1 MYLLKPCL
9 LLLKPCFW
17 LSYCPLVWYVSC
29 STSLWKIENLHK
41 RALRFLPNNYVISYE
56 QLLQKSSKASI
67 NLRNHRVLCMARRSE
82 KNNFFTQ
89 KIFFL
94 MQHHLVFV
102 DMKSFFVL
110 HQLWFCWHEILFR
123 ATSTCFLSKPN
134 YFSCNVKLFISTQ
147 NYFSYNTKFLFCA
160 SFRMLCHGDIFLLS
174 HSNKNIITF

>member
-67 NLRNHRVLCMARRSE
+67 NLRNHRVLCMARLSE
-82 KNNFFTQ
+82 KKKLFYTEN
-89 KIFFL
+89 IFF
-94 MQHHLVFV
+94 
-102 DMKSFFVL
+102 DAASSC
-110 HQLWFCWHEILFR
+110 FCRHEILFC
-123 ATSTCFLSKPN
+123 ATSTLILLTWN
-134 YFSCNVKLFISTQ
+134 TFSCNINMFFVETKLLFVQRQTFYFNTKLFFVQHQI
-147 NYFSYNTKFLFCA
+147 FV
-160 SFRMLCHGDIFLLS
+160 LCIV
-174 HSNKNIITF
+174 